1 MSEAKAPA
9 PAAHAA
15 PAAAGGGGGIKA
27 LLPLIL
33 TVVLMPVL
41 AFVMT
46 QFVIVPKLQKATV
59 QARAGGEHGEGGED
73 GHGDA
78 EEAGGHGA
86 KKEEGHGAKKEE
98 HGAKK
103 EEKKEEGHGAK
114 KEEKKEEGHGGKK
127 EEGHGKGGGSGKPSA
142 QFGKVLVNVA
152 GSLGARYLLTNF
164 TLVGGNSDIKD
175 KVEANKD
182 QLMDVAI
189 GILRAKNLQ
198 DLEKPGA
205 SNLIRTE
212 LIGAFN
218 SVLGN
223 GTVKEIYFTE
233 FAIQ

>member
-9 PAAHAA
+9 PAAAA
-15 PAAAGGGGGIKA
+15 PSGGGGGIKA

-41 AFVMT
+41 AYVMT
-46 QFVIVPKLQKATV
+46 AFVLVPKLQQATV
-59 QARAGGEHGEGGED
+59 QARAGGDHGE
-73 GHGDA
+73 HGDA
-78 EEAGGHGA
+78 EGADGEHGDEGAKDDGHGA

-98 HGAKK
+98 SHG
-103 EEKKEEGHGAK
+103 EKKEDAHGA
-114 KEEKKEEGHGGKK
+114 KK
-127 EEGHGKGGGSGKPSA
+127 EEGHGKGGGSGKPTV

-164 TLVGGNSDIKD
+164 TLVGANAGVVS

-182 QLMDVAI
+182 QLMDMTI
-189 GILRAKNLQ
+189 GTLRTKTIQ

-205 SNLIRTE
+205 ANLIRTE
-212 LIGAFN
+212 LISVFN
-218 SVLGN
+218 GVLGP
-223 GTVKEIYFTE
+223 GSIKEIYFTE